1 LNRTTRLLMPL
12 GLALCCLG
20 GTLSA
25 QAKPFQRAL
34 VLTGGGFKFMY
45 EFGVY
50 DALVDRGWK
59 PDVIITTCGAAVV
72 GAVIHG
78 VPDRTERLALLQS
91 PAMLEAFR
99 AFKLKRGGFRDI
111 ERLIRKLSRYQTGW
125 QTNSDVVPD
134 IFSLTLFDDDSI
146 PLPFWH
152 KSFADRGPEDPH
164 IVVVGATAAFS
175 PDEVETPR
183 KGRKLY
189 QESYFTDPEVARLIE
204 GFKSPI
210 GQAYPNS
217 AVSVDTR
224 VYTDLSVGDAASISI
239 RDPFLMKPRRHGD
252 EYFTGGN
259 IDLYPLELARHLAS
273 EIVMTFNS
281 GMVEFELLSI
291 DVTLGYNMNDRLRTI
306 TGRSVDHWVD
316 ATGIKAR
323 DFSLDPKLK
332 RGFPKLFELKEN
344 YPKDQLLVMRDS
356 EGRPGKRP
364 YVVTAE
370 MEFMRRALVAYDR
383 GYDRGVEAI
392 TEGTP
397 GSTARIRYKDS
408 RNFEKPPPRA
418 AQ

>member
-1 LNRTTRLLMPL
+1 MNRTSRVLLRI
-12 GLALCCLG
+12 GLALSCFV

-78 VPDRTERLALLQS
+78 VPDRTERLAVLQS

-111 ERLIRKLSRYQTGW
+111 ERLIRKLSHYQTGW

-134 IFSLTLFDDDSI
+134 LFSLTLFDDDSI
-146 PLPFWH
+146 RLPFWQ
-152 KSFADRGPEDPH
+152 KSFADRGPDDPH

-175 PDEVETPR
+175 PHDVETPR

-189 QESYFTDPEVARLIE
+189 EETYFTDPEIAKLIE

-217 AVSVDTR
+217 AVSVDTK
-224 VYTDLSVGDAASISI
+224 VFTDFSVGDAASISI
-239 RDPFLMKPRRHGD
+239 RDPFLMKPLHREGQ
-252 EYFTGGN
+252 YFTGGN

-273 EIVMTFNS
+273 EVVMTFNS
-281 GMVEFELLSI
+281 GMVDFELLAI

-316 ATGIKAR
+316 ATGIKPR
-323 DFSLDPKLK
+323 DFTLDPTLR
-332 RGFPKLFELKEN
+332 RGFPKLFEVEQN
-344 YPKDQLLVMRDS
+344 YPRDQHLPMTDS
-356 EGRPGKRP
+356 NGRPGRKT

-383 GYDRGVEAI
+383 GY
-392 TEGTP
+392 
-397 GSTARIRYKDS
+397 
-408 RNFEKPPPRA
+408 
-418 AQ
+418 